1 MKDHM
6 VIMNF
11 TDIYKEQEFWRD
23 EEPAWAE
30 LTQLTGCSCY
40 CDEEAAKVLRQEIGK
55 FPVKGIHFLDS
66 GNYHYATKLWA
77 DRICQPFDLLVL
89 DHHTDMQQPA
99 FGGILSCGGWLR
111 TALEENKFLQRVC
124 LMGPSE
130 KMAEE
135 DEIGEFGDRLLFFDE
150 EKMQKGFWREFLND
164 GGEEEPKKRR
174 PLYIS
179 LDKDILCEEE
189 AAVNWDQGTVRLS
202 EVLEVLEAAFRSR
215 PVIGAD
221 LCGENP
227 LDMEDGEQLL
237 KADSLNEKL
246 LGALKRWM
254 GN

>member
-1 MKDHM
+1 M
-6 VIMNF
+6 
-11 TDIYKEQEFWRD
+11 
-23 EEPAWAE
+23 
-30 LTQLTGCSCY
+30 
-40 CDEEAAKVLRQEIGK
+40 
-55 FPVKGIHFLDS
+55 
-66 GNYHYATKLWA
+66 
-77 DRICQPFDLLVL
+77 
-89 DHHTDMQQPA
+89 
-99 FGGILSCGGWLR
+99 
-111 TALEENKFLQRVC
+111 
-124 LMGPSE
+124 
-130 KMAEE
+130 
-135 DEIGEFGDRLLFFDE
+135 LFFDE

>member
-1 MKDHM
+1 MARIVILDFSGIYGRMK
-6 VIMNF
+6 
-11 TDIYKEQEFWRD
+11 FWKNEDVLRLD
-23 EEPAWAE
+23 FQTMEG
-30 LTQLTGCSCY
+30 TNCY
-40 CDEEAAKVLRQEIGK
+40 CDDEAAEEIGK
-55 FPVKGIHFLDS
+55 QLGELGAEGIHFLDS
-66 GNYHYATKLWA
+66 GNYHYATKLWT

-150 EKMQKGFWREFLND
+150 EKMQKGFWREFLSD

>member
-1 MKDHM
+1 MW
-6 VIMNF
+6 
-11 TDIYKEQEFWRD
+11 T
-23 EEPAWAE
+23 
-30 LTQLTGCSCY
+30 
-40 CDEEAAKVLRQEIGK
+40 
-55 FPVKGIHFLDS
+55 
-66 GNYHYATKLWA
+66 

-150 EKMQKGFWREFLND
+150 EKMQKGFWREFLSD